1 MTADWLK
8 CDYTVLP
15 QAPTVG
21 PVGWW
26 KFDETSGLYAY
37 DSSGND
43 LTGLLFNGTVRVT
56 GYIGG
61 ALKFDGI
68 DDYVDVLNDPNLN
81 PSSAITVAAWIN
93 PSAWTGN
100 NRILQK
106 GVSDNQYRLLRE
118 NDVFKWHLASV
129 VGGLS
134 SVDTV
139 PAVGEW
145 HHVAGT
151 YDGSKMRIYYDGSI
165 VAETPASGQILATAD
180 RLYIGTKNDTAPSGD
195 HFEGLIDDVRI
206 YSYGLSQAEILS
218 VAGLSGAYVPLTVPG
233 NLADPEPENHRCV
246 NFVDYAILADDWLA
260 ENLFP

>member
-21 PVGWW
+21 PAGWW
-26 KFDETSGLYAY
+26 KFDETSGLYAN
-37 DSSGND
+37 DSSVND
-43 LTGLLFNGTVRVT
+43 LKGLLFNGPARVT
-56 GYIGG
+56 GHIGG

-81 PSSAITVAAWIN
+81 PSSAITVAVWIN

-106 GVSDNQYRLLRE
+106 GNSDNQYRLLRE

-129 VGGLS
+129 VGGLA

-145 HHVAGT
+145 HHIAGT
-151 YDGSKMRIYYDGSI
+151 YDGSKMRMYYDGNV
-165 VAETPASGQILATAD
+165 VAESPASGKILATAD

-195 HFEGLIDDVRI
+195 HFGGLIDDVRI
-206 YSYGLSQAEILS
+206 YGYGLSQAEILS

-233 NLADPEPENHRCV
+233 NLTDPEPQNHRCV
-246 NFVDYAILADDWLA
+246 NFVDYAILADNWLA
-260 ENLFP
+260 ESLFP